1 MNMKKII
8 SLILATG
15 ALSTCAS
22 AAETALFDDSAK
34 DVTRAQAAGVI
45 YRLLSDPN
53 RIIDEAPF
61 SDVLPETANAG
72 AINQL
77 FYAGVISGFGDN
89 TFRPDD
95 KLTAVQL
102 LVMCENITN
111 YSAFLDS
118 SLEWKEGYMKIGKE
132 YGFLNGTDIAADDF
146 ITPADAEKMLQNTLS
161 VPIAVTDG
169 LTLDSES
176 GNLVPKVSISDGVFL
191 KIN

>member
-1 MNMKKII
+1 MKKII
-8 SLILATG
+8 SLILAAG
-15 ALSTCAS
+15 ALTTYAS
-22 AAETALFDDSAK
+22 AAETTLFDTNANE
-34 DVTRAQAAGVI
+34 VTRAQAAGVI
-45 YRLLSDPN
+45 YRLLTDREN
-53 RIIDEAPF
+53 AIDKAPF
-61 SDVLPETANAG
+61 SDVLPETPNAD
-72 AINQL
+72 AINGL

-102 LVMCENITN
+102 LVMCENITG
-111 YSAFLDS
+111 YSAFLDN
-118 SLEWKEGYMKIGKE
+118 SLGWKDGYLKIGEE
-132 YGFLNGTDIAADDF
+132 YGFLNGIDIAADDF